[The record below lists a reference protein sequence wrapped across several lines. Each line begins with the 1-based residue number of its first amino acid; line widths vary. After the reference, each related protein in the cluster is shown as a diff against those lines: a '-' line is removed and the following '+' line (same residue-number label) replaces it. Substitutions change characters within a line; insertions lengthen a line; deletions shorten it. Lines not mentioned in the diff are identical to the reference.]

1 MKFGLWRLN
10 MKLTL
15 RNFPVLVLTVLLL
28 GNIAVAQAQ
37 LGNSARPGMADL
49 LEQVTP
55 AVVNIAVK
63 GQASAPNN
71 PLMNDPFFR
80 RFFEMPEQPQMRE
93 TQSVGSGVIIDA
105 GEGHILTNH
114 HVVDKASE
122 ITVILQDK
130 RRVTAPLVGS
140 DAATDIALLKIDAAD
155 LIAVPLSNSD
165 TLRVGDL
172 VMAIGNPFGIGQTV
186 TTGIISALGRS
197 VMNNDGLQDF
207 IQTDAS
213 INPGNSGG
221 ALVDYNGEL
230 IGINSAIIAPSGG
243 GNVGIGFA
251 VPINMAM
258 LVVDQ
263 LVEFGDVKR
272 GMLGVEITDLTPD
285 VVEALELDVK
295 QGAVVQRVTPESPA
309 ARAGIEAG
317 DIIVG
322 INGNTITSMSH
333 LRNTIGL
340 TRAGSEL
347 EVEYLREGR
356 RNTVKALIGE
366 STQIASAVTGERS
379 STLEG
384 MELSSIPSSH
394 PMSGRVNGVLVSRID
409 QNSRAYASGVR
420 VNDIITAVNRRPVS
434 SPNELQ
440 QLMGQLGGTVA
451 LNILRDNQQL
461 FLILR

>member
-130 RRVTAPLVGS
+130 RRVTATLVGS

>member
-1 MKFGLWRLN
+1 MWRLI
-10 MKLTL
+10 MKTTL
-15 RNFPVLVLTVLLL
+15 RNFSALMLAALLL

-37 LGNSARPGMADL
+37 LANTARPGMADL

-63 GQASAPNN
+63 GQASVPNN

-105 GEGHILTNH
+105 GAGHILTNH

-122 ITVILQDK
+122 VTVILQDK
-130 RRVTAPLVGS
+130 RRVTASLIGS
-140 DAATDIALLKIDAAD
+140 DAATDIALLKIEAAD
-155 LIAVPLSNSD
+155 LFAVPLSNSD

-186 TTGIISALGRS
+186 TSGMISALGRS
-197 VMNNDGLQDF
+197 VMNNEGLQDF

-221 ALVDYNGEL
+221 ALVDYKGEL

-258 LVVDQ
+258 LVVHQ
-263 LVEFGDVKR
+263 LLEFGDVKR

-309 ARAGIEAG
+309 AKAGIEAG

-340 TRAGSEL
+340 TRAGTEL

-366 STQIASAVTGERS
+366 STQVASAASGGRS

-420 VNDIITAVNRRPVS
+420 VNDIITAVNRRAVS
-434 SPNELQ
+434 SPDELQ